1 MKMNKNDIIS
11 HNSNYNF
18 PPKKKKH
25 SLVYHVVTSLT
36 TFLKE
41 NKLLEYYFLWD
52 IPLITLIN
60 NRSNLN

>member
-18 PPKKKKH
+18 PQKKT
-25 SLVYHVVTSLT
+25 YHVVTSLT